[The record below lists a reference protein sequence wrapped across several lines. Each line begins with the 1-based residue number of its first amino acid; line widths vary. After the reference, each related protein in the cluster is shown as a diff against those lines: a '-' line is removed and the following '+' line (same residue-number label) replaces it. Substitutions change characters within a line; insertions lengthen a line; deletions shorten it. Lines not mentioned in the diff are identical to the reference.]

1 MSKRT
6 KRGKGLSFY
15 VREKRINPQK
25 LKEWIGVGIWCLIA
39 IAFAFVIVL
48 LLGMRVAVV
57 GNSMEP
63 HLYSGQEV
71 LVSKASYIMLNPRRG
86 DIVAFKPNGNDKNH
100 VYIKRVIGL
109 PGDTV
114 LIKNGRVY
122 INGSLYEESG
132 FAKIE
137 DPGIVKE
144 ELVLGEKE
152 YFVLGDNRN
161 NSEDSRSGNVG
172 PVKKDYIIGKVWFH
186 FGKDNHKMGFK

>member
-6 KRGKGLSFY
+6 RRGKGLSFY
-15 VREKRINPQK
+15 VRERKINPQQIK
-25 LKEWIGVGIWCLIA
+25 SWVGVGIWCLIA
-39 IAFAFVIVL
+39 IFFAFVIVL
-48 LLGMRVAVV
+48 LFGMRVGVV

-63 HLYSGQEV
+63 GLVNGQEV
-71 LVSKASYIMLNPRRG
+71 LVSKASYVMLNPRRG
-86 DIVAFKPNGNDKNH
+86 DVIAFKPNGNDKNH

-109 PGDTV
+109 PGDTI

-122 INGSLYEESG
+122 INGNLYEEPG
-132 FAKIE
+132 IDKID

-161 NSEDSRSGNVG
+161 KSEDSRSGNVG
-172 PVKKDYIIGKVWFH
+172 PVKKDFIIGKVWFH
-186 FGKDNHKMGFK
+186 FAEGKNKMGFM